1 MSEYRLKPLPHQRPR
16 NETLRTPLSEKQ
28 TKAILRIIPKGADS
42 EVMLRELELAFMRYR
57 TGKWNL
63 DNPETYN
70 AIVSSMRT
78 IKRYIRKLNKV
89 LDEAEAPARRWFY
102 RGLVKDESGL
112 NEQRESL
119 GRERKKAVEDAVE
132 FALAKVG
139 AGKSGEKQ
147 DDVWLLDAVL
157 TIWSAGTG
165 QPLSMVKET
174 KWPWMEFTVT
184 VLKVCGFED
193 VIVEGNLA
201 RRKKRNDSA
210 TSKQLDSIVRER
222 VKSKAGQLTRAK
234 RTSDDSD
241 RSDDG

>member
-1 MSEYRLKPLPHQRPR
+1 MSDYRLKPLPHQRPR

-28 TKAILRIIPKGADS
+28 AKAILRVIPEGADS
-42 EVMLRELELAFMRYR
+42 EAMLRELEVAFMRYR

-63 DNPETYN
+63 DNPDTYN

-78 IKRYIRKLNKV
+78 IKRYIQKLNKV
-89 LDEAEAPARRWFY
+89 LGEAEAPARRWFY
-102 RGLVKDESGL
+102 RGLVKDEYGL
-112 NEQRESL
+112 NEQRENL

-165 QPLSMVKET
+165 QPLSTAKET
-174 KWPWMEFTVT
+174 GWPWLDFTVT
-184 VLKVCGFED
+184 VLKVCDFEAA
-193 VIVEGNLA
+193 IVEDNLA
-201 RRKKRNDSA
+201 RRRKRNRSA
-210 TSKQLDSIVRER
+210 PPKRLHDIVSER
-222 VKSKAGQLTRAK
+222 VKAKAGQLTRAK
-234 RTSDDSD
+234 RTGDDSD